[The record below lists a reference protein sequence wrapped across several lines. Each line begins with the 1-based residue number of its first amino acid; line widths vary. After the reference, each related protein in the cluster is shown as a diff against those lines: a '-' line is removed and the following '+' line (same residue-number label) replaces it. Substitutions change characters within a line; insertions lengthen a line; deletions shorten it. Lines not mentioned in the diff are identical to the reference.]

1 MFLFILKELPR
12 NIEKQTYKYILGKL
26 HIFIFP
32 PWKNPAQL
40 SNLLLRGSALFFLSV
55 VLFSTKGV
63 KALQT
68 DRKRKAKSTTSQKKR
83 GKEGKKKKK
92 VTEETF
98 FDATAGSENG
108 DTGTKEG
115 GEKRGRIIICNVF
128 LRRNGS
134 IEFFAENIWYFK
146 YYLNPFIV
154 EINSCLPNHPQK
166 VFLSQ

>member
-12 NIEKQTYKYILGKL
+12 NIERQTYKYILGKL

-40 SNLLLRGSALFFLSV
+40 SNLLLRGSALFFSFCRFV
-55 VLFSTKGV
+55 FNKRCQSF
-63 KALQT
+63 T
-68 DRKRKAKSTTSQKKR
+68 DRQKKK
-83 GKEGKKKKK
+83 GKKHHISKKEREGGKKKKK